1 MSRIGM
7 KPIPVPASVEVKIS
21 PEKVEVKGPKGTLE
35 TRIPFR
41 IKVELKDGRIIV
53 SRESEDKQTKS
64 FHGLTRALINNTVIG
79 VTEGFK
85 KQLKIVGVG
94 YRAEVKGKN
103 LEMLLGFS
111 HPVIFPIP
119 ADVSINVEPKE
130 NLLSLLADF
139 FYTPILEV
147 GKWLSEKFSRLNVFI
162 FILDFIIEAPFKVFV
177 EIADEWSKYV
187 KERREEIG

>member
-21 PEKVEVKGPKGTLE
+21 PEKVEVKGPKGVLE
-35 TRIPFR
+35 TRIPFQ
-41 IKVELKDGRIIV
+41 IQVEVKDGQIVV
-53 SRESEDKQTKS
+53 SRSSEDKQTKS
-64 FHGLTRALINNTVIG
+64 FHGLTRALINNNVVG

-103 LEMLLGFS
+103 LEMQLGFS

-119 ADVSINVEPKE
+119 GDVKISVEPKE
-130 NLLSLLADF
+130 NLITVEGIDRQRVGEISAVIRRFRKPDAYKGKGIRYLDERISLKA
-139 FYTPILEV
+139 
-147 GKWLSEKFSRLNVFI
+147 GKTG
-162 FILDFIIEAPFKVFV
+162 A
-177 EIADEWSKYV
+177 
-187 KERREEIG
+187 

>member
-41 IKVELKDGRIIV
+41 IQVELKDGRIVV

-79 VTEGFK
+79 VTQGFK

-119 ADVSINVEPKE
+119 ADVSISVEPKE
-130 NLLSLLADF
+130 NLITVEGIDRQRVGEVSAVIRRFRKPDAYKGKGIRYIDERISLKA
-139 FYTPILEV
+139 
-147 GKWLSEKFSRLNVFI
+147 GKTG
-162 FILDFIIEAPFKVFV
+162 A
-177 EIADEWSKYV
+177 
-187 KERREEIG
+187 